1 MNSYDFLKA
10 MNDID
15 VDMIKA
21 AENQS
26 VNHLMSLSGL

>member
-15 VDMIKA
+15 VDMIEA
-21 AENQS
+21 AGKQS

>member
-21 AENQS
+21 AGKPVRKPSN
-26 VNHLMSLSGL
+26 VIKIK